1 MYFDNGCVDFKFREG
16 LVIFPQ
22 IPGPAT
28 LPGNVLK
35 LKREVVEE
43 EEEEGAASATAVIGL
58 V

>member
-1 MYFDNGCVDFKFREG
+1 MCVDFQFIQG

-35 LKREVVEE
+35 LRREVVEE

>member
-1 MYFDNGCVDFKFREG
+1 MR
-16 LVIFPQ
+16 FPQ

-43 EEEEGAASATAVIGL
+43 EEEGAASATAVIGW

>member
-1 MYFDNGCVDFKFREG
+1 MR
-16 LVIFPQ
+16 FPQ

-43 EEEEGAASATAVIGL
+43 VEEGAASVTAVIGW

>member
-1 MYFDNGCVDFKFREG
+1 M
-16 LVIFPQ
+16 IFPQ

-43 EEEEGAASATAVIGL
+43 EEEGAASATAVIGL